1 MFTRPGTI
9 FSHGIFRLLRGGAA
23 KVLAIPRSKVGDVLE
38 LMGFVKVLDDEK
50 MWL

>member
-9 FSHGIFRLLRGGAA
+9 FPWNFPAA